1 MKRVLGALETRMALQ
16 HELHGT
22 TQTTSAVRLRA
33 PLTAAQLWRA
43 VGCLFRRHAL
53 LRSRLQR
60 SAAALWLSADALQN
74 DIEVRCTQGAHLGV
88 EALLSAAM
96 ADVLDPARALWR
108 LHWHQLTGS
117 DQHWL
122 LLTCHHSIADARSLV
137 QLLNELLQ
145 ACQDSD
151 GYAVQPAQPLPAPL
165 ERYQSAP
172 PSSPVASS
180 SHTCAWAHQR
190 SCSLSQRRPALQRC
204 VLAPAHVAAL
214 RGHAQSIGV
223 SLNALLG
230 AALLKAVGSVLG
242 YWQVPLASAVDLR
255 ERVAQPVPRQ
265 QLGCYIGVAQS
276 CLAAQRVPLAQL
288 ALRYQAS
295 LREQL
300 PSLAPALPSLAL
312 AALRSR
318 FAQWASQAQFS
329 QGMAITN
336 HGLIGLDAG
345 RWAILDYANVAAR
358 TSGHF
363 ALALHVS
370 QWQAQLSLCLV
381 FTEPLLTQ
389 ADAAQVLVAVQQQ
402 LNAALADTAEAS

>member
-22 TQTTSAVRLRA
+22 TQTTSAVLLRA

-43 VGCLFRRHAL
+43 VGCLFQRHAL
-53 LRSRLQR
+53 LRSRLQG
-60 SAAALWLSADALQN
+60 SPAALWLRADALQN
-74 DIEVRCTQGAHLGV
+74 DIEVRCTHGAHLGV
-88 EALLSAAM
+88 EALLSTAM

-145 ACQDSD
+145 ACQDPD
-151 GYAVQPAQPLPAPL
+151 AYAVQAAQPLPASL
-165 ERYQSAP
+165 EQYQSAP
-172 PSSPVASS
+172 PSSLTASS
-180 SHTCAWAHQR
+180 SSCGWAHQR

-204 VLAPAHVAAL
+204 VLKPSHVAAL
-214 RGHAQSIGV
+214 RGHAQSIGI

-242 YWQVPLASAVDLR
+242 HWQVPLATAVDLR
-255 ERVAQPVPRQ
+255 ERVAQLVPRQ

-276 CLAAQRVPLAQL
+276 CLAAQRMPLAQL
-288 ALRYQAS
+288 ALRYQAN

-300 PSLAPALPSLAL
+300 PSLAPALPSLPL
-312 AALRSR
+312 ATLRSR

-336 HGLIGLDAG
+336 HGVVGLDAG
-345 RWAILDYANVAAR
+345 GWAILDYANVAAR

-389 ADAAQVLVAVQQQ
+389 SDAAQVLVALQQQ
-402 LNAALADTAEAS
+402 LTAALADTAEAS